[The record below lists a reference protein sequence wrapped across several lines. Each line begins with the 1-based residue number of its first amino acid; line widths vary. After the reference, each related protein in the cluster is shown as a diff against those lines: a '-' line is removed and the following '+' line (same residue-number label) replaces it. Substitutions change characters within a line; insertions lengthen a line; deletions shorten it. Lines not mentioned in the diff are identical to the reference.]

1 MKAVKGNKEYTIE
14 ESQKKAYQ
22 DRGFDIK
29 EDSGKVITYGRG
41 KTVPYD
47 EYEKLMAENNMLK
60 EKILKETAMAE
71 NNALKEQLDSKT
83 KESEGQQVDSDEQP
97 DEQTADSDE
106 QGAKQKTSPGKK
118 PNKGTDAVKG

>member
-1 MKAVKGNKEYTIE
+1 MKAVKGNKEYTID

-47 EYEKLMAENNMLK
+47 EYEKLMAENN
-60 EKILKETAMAE
+60 
-71 NNALKEQLDSKT
+71 ALKEQLDSKT
-83 KESEGQQVDSDEQP
+83 KESEGQQVEPDEQP

-106 QGAKQKTSPGKK
+106 QGAKQKTSSGKK
-118 PNKGTDAVKG
+118 PNKGTDAVEG